1 MNIKEAQILGRTIVV
16 KGTVLIVGILLIIF
30 LIMSTISDFGNG
42 ILFFFEAILNI
53 HFLAIMAILFGL
65 TLLFGSSAGKE
76 IILEKKNYI
85 LTSIKYVILIILAII
100 IYAGVVGV
108 VKDKTNTPDNFERL
122 ITTYFL
128 TPLVKTGSITIFP
141 MLGVWLWATNL
152 MQSKVAEEK

>member
-1 MNIKEAQILGRTIVV
+1 MQ
-16 KGTVLIVGILLIIF
+16 
-30 LIMSTISDFGNG
+30 
-42 ILFFFEAILNI
+42 
-53 HFLAIMAILFGL
+53 
-65 TLLFGSSAGKE
+65 
-76 IILEKKNYI
+76 
-85 LTSIKYVILIILAII
+85 YVILIILAII